1 MRRLPLVV
9 ALASL
14 GVLATPAAADDA
26 TVKIANIDYSPSEVS
41 IHVGEKVTWNWA
53 GPDRNHTVTS
63 DSGQAESYE
72 SAPGV
77 PDVAVADGP
86 AGETFSHTFNQTGT
100 FTYHCRVHSSMHG
113 KVNVVAAGA
122 PLPVTPPA
130 DTTPPKTKLKLVV
143 QSPVAASRSGRLK
156 VKVTVDE
163 AATEKLAVKLGRKTI
178 ARKTVKFSKATT
190 KTVTLRLSRSARRT
204 LADRSRARISVSA
217 SATDKA
223 GNKAKTKKTSGTL
236 RAGRKSSPSPS
247 PSPSPYNY

>member
-26 TVKIANIDYSPSEVS
+26 TVKIANTAFSPGTVS

-63 DSGQAESYE
+63 DSGQAESFE
-72 SAPGV
+72 STPGV
-77 PDVAVADGP
+77 PDAAVTDGP
-86 AGETFSHTFNQTGT
+86 PGETFSHTFGQTGS
-100 FTYHCRVHSSMHG
+100 FSYHCRVHSFMQG
-113 KVNVVAAGA
+113 KVNVVAAGT
-122 PLPVTPPA
+122 PLPV
-130 DTTPPKTKLKLVV
+130 DTTPPSTKLKIVGE
-143 QSPVAASRSGRLK
+143 SPVTASRTGRLK
-156 VKVTVDE
+156 VKVTVNE

-178 ARKTVKFSKATT
+178 ARKTVKFSKAQT
-190 KTVTLRLSRSARRT
+190 KTVTLRLSRSARRSLSGRRT
-204 LADRSRARISVSA
+204 ARIAVTA

-223 GNKAKTKKTSGTL
+223 GNKAKTKRKTGTL
-236 RAGRKSSPSPS
+236 RSGRKSSPTPS